1 LVTVAN
7 PHFAILVNIERSRYP
22 IPTSMQILVGNESY
36 TNQLLTLVV
45 VGNIVHVTK
54 LEGAVLIDDDG

>member
-1 LVTVAN
+1 
-7 PHFAILVNIERSRYP
+7 
-22 IPTSMQILVGNESY
+22 MQILVGNESY

>member
-1 LVTVAN
+1 M
-7 PHFAILVNIERSRYP
+7 LVNIERSRYP